1 VLRKTRNAAQAIS
14 PGALADELNNGWHLN
29 VPSCRCSQAFLLRI
43 VKQHSCQ
50 TTKSPALRAHAVHF
64 A

>member
-1 VLRKTRNAAQAIS
+1 LLFS
-14 PGALADELNNGWHLN
+14 
-29 VPSCRCSQAFLLRI
+29 SFSLRI
-43 VKQHSCQ
+43 VKQYSCQ